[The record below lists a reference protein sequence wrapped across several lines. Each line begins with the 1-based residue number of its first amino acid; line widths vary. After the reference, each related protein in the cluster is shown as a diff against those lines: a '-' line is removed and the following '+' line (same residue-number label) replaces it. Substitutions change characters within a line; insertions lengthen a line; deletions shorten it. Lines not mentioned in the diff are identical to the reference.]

1 MRHPK
6 KSPVLRLLRS
16 DDLPSAVLPVL
27 SDLVFKSLL
36 SQTSLNH
43 IEFNHPLIMVD
54 MLKRTI
60 SETNEPCDRSSFP
73 VAVESE
79 KTTRRPGEDAPR
91 IAGTQRYQYQYRLAH
106 APQLAFRKPS
116 GSFRKSHRM
125 LGTDLGTGK
134 RVRRKHPA
142 VIKRLVRDTSYAPAA
157 GFQDQERCLMFLQQN
172 ITNPAYTNN

>member
-54 MLKRTI
+54 MLQRTI

-91 IAGTQRYQYQYRLAH
+91 IAGTQTLPVPVPFGSCTTVSLQK
-106 APQLAFRKPS
+106 AF
-116 GSFRKSHRM
+116 GI
-125 LGTDLGTGK
+125 LQE
-134 RVRRKHPA
+134 
-142 VIKRLVRDTSYAPAA
+142 ITSDAW
-157 GFQDQERCLMFLQQN
+157 N
-172 ITNPAYTNN
+172 